1 MTGKSSHSNL
11 KANVNKIK
19 TKHEKEEAFD
29 KLSPRSKFLSQFRD
43 IKSKLEEDEIAK
55 KEK

>member
-29 KLSPRSKFLSQFRD
+29 KLSPRSKFLSQFRE